1 MFDLVTAA
9 VAAAAYAE
17 AMIASI
23 VWAARMA
30 QAIAEENPPRWE
42 EARR

>member
-17 AMIASI
+17 AAMAGFA
-23 VWAARMA
+23 VAARLA